1 MLKWWIDKDKVIFE
15 CGCKF
20 DVIGSP
26 VGKTK
31 MPRVR
36 VCSDLHSTNCT
47 INFDCEKTW
56 ELLGRGWSKG
66 VFQLESP
73 LGRQWVKKLKPTNKH
88 HMAAL
93 GAILRPGSLRSVD
106 IKIICKNCNT
116 ETREKEDEKLEN
128 CPECGSDD
136 FRRIRTSMTEHY
148 CKRKNLEEEVE
159 RYHPVVDKVLEKSYN
174 CLIYQEQAMLLARE
188 LAGFNL
194 QEADVLRKAI
204 GKKLPEEMAKVKKL
218 FLEKAKEAKI
228 VSIEQA
234 EEIFGWIEKS
244 QRYSFNL
251 SHAASYGETG
261 YACAYNKTHFPLAFY
276 SSWLTFAQE
285 KPDPHAE
292 IAELV
297 NDARIT
303 SSIRIRPPDIRFL
316 KDRIHSDGENIY
328 FGLQD
333 IKGIGESQIKKL
345 HHSLIEL
352 NIDKSKLASMDWMTF
367 LMNFGDEIS
376 STAMTAF
383 IRSGAL
389 SCFKIDR
396 VIMVKDY
403 EIWNALTNKER
414 KFLKDAW
421 FNIKNTT
428 FKNMQEAL
436 SYLIENKGYHNA
448 KRGCI
453 LVNILDSLVNR
464 PYILQD
470 TIDYLVYSE
479 EELLGVA
486 LTCHITDSILGA
498 METCTCKDI
507 IKGFK
512 GYSVLKVTL
521 DEVRPWICKR
531 GESEGKKMVFIKASD
546 NTCQLDNIVAFP
558 KTYSEYATLLNDGN
572 IVYLSGKIG
581 DTGSFIV
588 ERVYEHIGT

>member
-1 MLKWWIDKDKVIFE
+1 MLKWWIDKEKVVFE

-20 DVIGSP
+20 DIIGGP

-36 VCSDLHSTNCT
+36 VCSDLHNQNCT
-47 INFDCEKTW
+47 INFNCEKTW
-56 ELLGRGWSKG
+56 ELLSRGWSKG

-73 LGRQWVKKLKPTNKH
+73 LGKQWVKKLKPINKH

-93 GAILRPGSLRSVD
+93 GSILRPGSLRAVD
-106 IKIICKNCNT
+106 
-116 ETREKEDEKLEN
+116 DE
-128 CPECGSDD
+128 G
-136 FRRIRTSMTEHY
+136 ISMTQHY
-148 CKRKNLEEEVE
+148 CRRKNFEEETPN
-159 RYHPVVDKVLEKSYN
+159 YHPVVDRVLSKSYN

-218 FLEKAKEAKI
+218 FLERAKETKI
-228 VSIEQA
+228 VSESQA

-261 YACAYNKTHFPLAFY
+261 YACAYAKTHFPLAFY

-316 KDRIHSDGENIY
+316 RDRVHSDGENIY

-333 IKGIGESQIKKL
+333 IKGVGESQIKKL
-345 HHSLIEL
+345 REAIKKL
-352 NIDKSKLASMDWMTF
+352 NIDKKELAKMSWMEF
-367 LMNFGDEIS
+367 LMSIGDEVS
-376 STAMTAF
+376 STAMMAF

-389 SCFKIDR
+389 THMRVDR
-396 VIMVKDY
+396 VKMVKDY
-403 EIWNALTNKER
+403 EIWNDLTAKEK
-414 KFLKDAW
+414 KFVKEAIYDLK
-421 FNIKNTT
+421 TT
-428 FKNMQEAL
+428 NLKNMKDAL
-436 SYLIENKGYHNA
+436 SYLITNRGYHDA
-448 KRGCI
+448 KRGTI
-453 LVNILDSLVNR
+453 LHNKLDGLVNS
-464 PYILQD
+464 PYTLQD

-486 LTCHITDSILGA
+486 LTCHITDGILGA

-521 DEVRPWICKR
+521 DEVRTWKCKR
-531 GESEGKKMVFIKASD
+531 GDDAGKPMAFIKASD

-558 KTYSEYATLLNDGN
+558 KTYGQFSMLLNENN
-572 IVYLSGKIG
+572 IVYLSGKTS
-581 DTGSFIV
+581 DKGSFVI
-588 ERVYEHIGT
+588 ERVYEHSAI